1 MKFYL
6 TKLIDD
12 KQQFFE
18 ISKDDFE
25 RLKKSRESLFQALF
39 IEEKLEIILGNYV
52 EYEMELLHS
61 SANQMLFGNQD
72 WVWFTK
78 DINRIS
84 RRIINLHTS
93 SRLYI
98 DQLAHHFSTIYG
110 STHENVSKLKSQ
122 ISKEYDRNL
131 NYRIMSALRNYVQ
144 HRSFPIAG
152 CKYVAKKI
160 ENTPE
165 GEPDKLYTLMPYL
178 KLDDLKADKKFKQS
192 VAQEMESLGQAID
205 IKPIIRGYISSIGN
219 IHNWVR
225 KTLKADI
232 QSWEKCL
239 SDFTNQ
245 LTEKFGLND
254 NTISYYAVA
263 YNEKNVQ
270 QEVVTIFED
279 FIKHRQELE
288 KKNRNFSGL
297 SMQFITSQY
306 LKGNG

>member
-72 WVWFTK
+72 WIWFTK

-93 SRLYI
+93 LRLYI

-131 NYRIMSALRNYVQ
+131 NYRIMSALQNYVQ

-160 ENTPE
+160 ENIPE

-232 QSWEKCL
+232 QS
-239 SDFTNQ
+239 
-245 LTEKFGLND
+245 
-254 NTISYYAVA
+254 
-263 YNEKNVQ
+263 
-270 QEVVTIFED
+270 
-279 FIKHRQELE
+279 
-288 KKNRNFSGL
+288 
-297 SMQFITSQY
+297 
-306 LKGNG
+306 